1 MIEDHSMTIPVNID
15 EIYPVV
21 LGLLGRK
28 NENDGRGT
36 SYNHKS

>member
-21 LGLLGRK
+21 LGVSGRK
-28 NENDGRGT
+28 NDGRGT